1 MLSTKFTES
10 VTHTGTGQ
18 ANNGKFGMTL
28 NLNVDDNYTSLSYK
42 EITSAFRKLEQ
53 LAVKLFCSKP
63 KQEHNQKKGVSYE

>member
-18 ANNGKFGMTL
+18 ANKAKFAMTV

-63 KQEHNQKKGVSYE
+63 KQERKQKKERI

>member
-18 ANNGKFGMTL
+18 ANKAKFAMTV

-53 LAVKLFCSKP
+53 LAFKLFCSKP
-63 KQEHNQKKGVSYE
+63 KQEHCSDI

>member
-10 VTHTGTGQ
+10 VTHTSTGQ
-18 ANNGKFGMTL
+18 ANKAKFAMTV

>member
-18 ANNGKFGMTL
+18 ANKAKFAML
-28 NLNVDDNYTSLSYK
+28 VNLNVDDNYTSLSYK

-53 LAVKLFCSKP
+53 LAVKLFC
-63 KQEHNQKKGVSYE
+63 